1 MDSARWQKIQ
11 TLFHQ
16 AADVPEAD
24 QRIFL
29 ESQCADD
36 PALLSEVM
44 ILLEEDARGTS
55 LLDGGIAEV
64 AHQILNE
71 PASASQPF
79 KEFGPYR
86 VLRAIGEG
94 GMGIVYLAERKDLG
108 SQVAIKILRDAWLS
122 PVRRELFAAEQRTLA
137 QLNHPS
143 IARLYDAD
151 TSPDGSPF
159 FVMEYVEGVPLTLYC
174 DKNNCSIPARLSLFR
189 AVCEAVLYAH
199 QHAVIHRDLKPS
211 NVLVKND
218 ETVRLLD
225 FGIARH
231 IENLGDSADRTMT
244 GLRLMTP
251 AYAAPEQI
259 CGGQVGIHTD
269 VYSLGV
275 MLYELLT
282 RRLPFDFSGRS
293 LAQAGNL
300 LTEQTPE
307 KPSTAGQKTVRTF
320 EHTKDATSLGK
331 SAWADLDVLCL
342 TAMHRDPQ
350 RRYRSVEALIRDIDH
365 YLKGEP
371 LEARPD
377 TAGYRI
383 RKFIA
388 RNQRPLAAVAAAFML
403 VVGLVIFFTL
413 RLAIARNAALAEA
426 ARTQRIQKFMT
437 NLFQGGDASAGPA
450 DSLRVVTLL
459 DRGVQEAQSLNA
471 EPEVQAE
478 LYETLGT
485 LYQKLGK
492 LDQAN
497 TLLNSSLEER
507 RALYGP
513 DAPQVAESMV
523 ALGILR
529 ADQAQLREAERMV
542 REGLAMSKR
551 HLPAN
556 HPAIAKAT
564 AALGTVLEDRG
575 SYDEAIK
582 TLELAVRLQS
592 TKGDATPEYA
602 ASLYELASTH
612 FYAGHYDI
620 SESLNERLLPMYQ
633 QIYGERHPR
642 VADVLV
648 NLGAIKY
655 DLGHYPEAEQYDRQA
670 LDIVQAWYG
679 KNNPE
684 TASDLTILA
693 RALVRENRFD
703 EALGL
708 LQESLAI
715 KESVYGKVHPTVAS
729 SLNELGAA
737 ALRQGKNDA
746 AEQYFL
752 RMVDIYRQI
761 YGEHHYLFAVAL
773 SNVGSVYTNREEWPH
788 AEKIYRQAIPIFIES
803 QSATH
808 INTGI
813 ARIKLGRSLLR
824 QNRYAEAEAE
834 SLTGYEILIKQMD
847 PKVAWLVNARKDLA
861 EEYDALK
868 QPAKA
873 AKFRAEAAALEVP
886 ASAIAKK

>member
-16 AADVPEAD
+16 VADIPEAA
-24 QRIFL
+24 QRTFL
-29 ESQCADD
+29 ESQCAED
-36 PALLSEVM
+36 PALVGEVI
-44 ILLEEDARGTS
+44 ILLEEDARS
-55 LLDGGIAEV
+55 SSMLDGGVAEV
-64 AHQILNE
+64 AQKILGA
-71 PASASQPF
+71 PAAASQPF

-86 VLRAIGEG
+86 IVRAIGEG
-94 GMGIVYLAERKDLG
+94 GMGAVYLAEREDLG

-122 PVRRELFAAEQRTLA
+122 PARRELFVTEQRTLA

-151 TSPDGSPF
+151 TLPDGSPF
-159 FVMEYVEGVPLTLYC
+159 FVMEYVDGVPLTVYC
-174 DKNNCSIPARLSLFR
+174 DKNNCSIHGRLRLFR

-218 ETVRLLD
+218 EAVRLLD
-225 FGIARH
+225 FGIAKH
-231 IENLGDSADRTMT
+231 IESVVESADKTMT

-259 CGGQVGIHTD
+259 RGEQVGIHTD

-275 MLYELLT
+275 ILYELLAGS
-282 RRLPFDFSGRS
+282 LPFDLSNRAP
-293 LAQAGNL
+293 AQVEKI
-300 LTEQTPE
+300 LTEQEAE
-307 KPSTAGQKTVRTF
+307 KPSVVAARNARRLQQRKI
-320 EHTKDATSLGK
+320 AASASK

-342 TAMHRDPQ
+342 TAMHRDAQ

-371 LEARPD
+371 MEARPD
-377 TAGYRI
+377 TASYRL
-383 RKFIA
+383 RKFVT
-388 RNQRPLAAVAAAFML
+388 RNQRPVAAVAAAFTL
-403 VVGLVIFFTL
+403 VVGLVIFFTV

-437 NLFQGGDASAGPA
+437 NLFQGGDASAGAA
-450 DSLRVVTLL
+450 DSLRVITLL

-497 TLLNSSLEER
+497 SLLNSSLQER
-507 RALYGP
+507 KTLYGA
-513 DAPQVAESMV
+513 DAAPVAESLV
-523 ALGILR
+523 VLGLLR
-529 ADQAQLREAERMV
+529 ADQAQLPEAEKLV

-551 HLPAN
+551 HLPPN
-556 HPAIAKAT
+556 HPAVAKAT
-564 AALGTVLEDRG
+564 AALGKVLEDRG

-582 TLELAVRLQS
+582 MLEEAVRFQS
-592 TKGDATPEYA
+592 TKGAATPEVA

-620 SESLNERLLPMYQ
+620 SESLNERVLPMYR

-642 VADVLV
+642 VADVLI

-655 DLGHYPEAEQYDRQA
+655 DLGHYPEAEKYDRQA

-679 KNNPE
+679 KDNPE
-684 TASDLTILA
+684 TASDLTLLA

-703 EALGL
+703 EAMDL
-708 LQESLAI
+708 LQQSLAI
-715 KESVYGKVHPTVAS
+715 KERVYGKSHPSVAS
-729 SLNELGAA
+729 SLNELGTA
-737 ALRQGKNDA
+737 ALRKGKNDA

-752 RMVDIYRQI
+752 RMVDIYREV

-773 SNVGSVYTNREEWPH
+773 SNVASVYTSREQWPR
-788 AEKIYRQAIPIFIES
+788 AEKIFRQVIPIFIEA
-803 QSATH
+803 QSANH
-808 INTGI
+808 INTGV
-813 ARIKLGRSLLR
+813 ARIKLGRTLLR
-824 QNRYAEAEAE
+824 QARFVEAEAE
-834 SLTGYEILIKQMD
+834 TRPGYEILVKQMD
-847 PKVAWLVNARKDLA
+847 PKVSWLMNARKDLA

-868 QPAKA
+868 QPEQA
-873 AKFRAEAAALEVP
+873 AKFRAEGATLD
-886 ASAIAKK
+886 SKTSGSSRK